1 MRICLAKIL
10 WSSKL
15 LATPVMCLT
24 QYRCCV
30 VDETENVAVNQIH
43 IYQRESHA
51 VFDRRAN
58 LFSCIWPHDFQPS
71 IHLNFPKANVITTVG
86 PLKFILKII
95 L

>member
-1 MRICLAKIL
+1 MHGDTCLREMRICLAKIL

-30 VDETENVAVNQIH
+30 VDETENVAVNQMH

-51 VFDRRAN
+51 AFDPQSGFIFLHQATRLSA
-58 LFSCIWPHDFQPS
+58 IHPS
-71 IHLNFPKANVITTVG
+71 
-86 PLKFILKII
+86 
-95 L
+95 